1 MKHLP
6 TRTCIGCGAKKDKA
20 EFIRIVKNNNK
31 IECDKTGKSEGRGA
45 YICDSIDCFN
55 KAYKFKKMEKTFKM
69 KIDNEIYERLKGI
82 IIGK

>member
-6 TRTCIGCGAKKDKA
+6 IRTCIGCGAKKDKA

-31 IECDKTGKSEGRGA
+31 IESDKKGKSEGRGA
-45 YICDSIDCFN
+45 YICNSIDCFN

>member
-6 TRTCIGCGAKKDKA
+6 TRTCIGCGAKRDKS

-31 IECDKTGKSEGRGA
+31 IEVDKTGKSEGRGA
-45 YICDSIDCFN
+45 YICDSTDCLS
-55 KAYKFKKMEKTFKM
+55 KAYKFKKIEKTFKM
-69 KIDNEIYERLKGI
+69 KINDEIYERLKGI